1 MESFDEG
8 CQDFPVLMVEELQAK
23 LEQIRDEKWPQW
35 NVPRVRVVLHWEHIL
50 ASTSILNSLGQAR
63 PTTGMAEDLLGIG
76 THNEAYARVMQRLH
90 EEV

>member
-50 ASTSILNSLGQAR
+50 CIDVNSEFSWSSST
-63 PTTGMAEDLLGIG
+63 D
-76 THNEAYARVMQRLH
+76 Y
-90 EEV
+90 